1 MGMDFTEEAKGQA
14 LQGMRRIGEA
24 VEEAWGEVP
33 WGRLFWARFAR
44 RLGAIL
50 DAEVKPVPPWEVP
63 GEVLREVREVIGWR
77 GSEVALRLRVRAFRI
92 RFADRPALVFWL
104 VFDHGEG
111 GFPPP
116 NFTVVVL
123 YEAPA
128 RLSSGSSGRRG

>member
-1 MGMDFTEEAKGQA
+1 MDFTEEAKGQA

-50 DAEVKPVPPWEVP
+50 GAEVKPVPPWEVP
-63 GEVLREVREVIGWR
+63 GEVVHEVRELIGWR

-92 RFADRPALVFWL
+92 RFADKPALAFWL
-104 VFDHGEG
+104 VFDHQG
-111 GFPPP
+111 GGLRPPD
-116 NFTVVVL
+116 FSVVGL

-128 RLSSGSSGRRG
+128 RLSSGSSGLEG